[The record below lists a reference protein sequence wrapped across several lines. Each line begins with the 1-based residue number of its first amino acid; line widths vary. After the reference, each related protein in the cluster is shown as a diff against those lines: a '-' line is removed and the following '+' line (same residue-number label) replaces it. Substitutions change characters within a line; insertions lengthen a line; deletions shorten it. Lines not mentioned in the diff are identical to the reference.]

1 MKDKAQLNKS
11 YNCTPKIYIYK
22 SYKNKKYKQNTIKM
36 LEQSH
41 INKKKNSKKKK
52 IKQLPSFFFKQC
64 ALALHRNRLVR
75 ALCILTIYAFK
86 PT

>member
-52 IKQLPSFFFKQC
+52 IKQLPSFFFQTMCSSTASQSTC
-64 ALALHRNRLVR
+64 ARFVYLNNLR
-75 ALCILTIYAFK
+75 I
-86 PT
+86 